1 MVIKS
6 SNEYTKIFIV
16 LICIILMFWGIVFL
30 AFDFGRI
37 TILVIALFLLA
48 FSFSFWI
55 SSTKIL
61 IMDES
66 GCTVKVLFISHR
78 YTWSELNIEMI
89 DYAGMIGYRDPY
101 RGGVIF
107 YKGKRRPKFLKP
119 SSYSVFAHPL
129 KFFHVN
135 FEPEAP
141 YNKGV
146 YCPDLYSVSKD
157 EFLEKMNEWGVKIS

>member
-6 SNEYTKIFIV
+6 SNEYTKMFIITV
-16 LICIILMFWGIVFL
+16 CVILMFWGIVFFS
-30 AFDFGRI
+30 FDFGRI
-37 TILVIALFLLA
+37 AISVISFLLLA
-48 FSFSFWI
+48 LSLASWI
-55 SSTKIL
+55 SSTQTL

-66 GCTVKVLFISHR
+66 GCSVKLLFVTHR
-78 YTWSELNIEMI
+78 YSWSELNIEMI
-89 DYAGMIGYRDPY
+89 DYDGMIGYRDPY

-135 FEPEAP
+135 FESEAP

-157 EFLEKMNEWGVKIS
+157 VFLKKMNEWGVKIS